1 MLVIQLLTQR
11 QDERLLV
18 RVKNFTDKKVLGM
31 LEYEI
36 EDHLLELVGVWY
48 FDLEMKEIT
57 QNP

>member
-36 EDHLLELVGVWY
+36 EDRLLELVGVWY